1 MKGLFV
7 ALGTFAL
14 FVLSSCS
21 NLKEHNIY
29 TSEPGVSKEL
39 AEFRKTH
46 FLEVK
51 YDLSFRIPE
60 SKEEPVVGV
69 AKLRWIQDKP
79 EPLMIDFRADSSRIE
94 SVVVNESPI
103 KFGVVNE
110 HIVSL
115 GNKSITHAG
124 TNEAVITFKAN
135 DQSLNRRDEFLYT
148 LLVPDRARTL
158 FPCFDQPDIKAKYS
172 LSLDIPISWNAV
184 SNSAVSSLDTLS
196 RPGRK
201 LLSFGETEPL
211 STYLF
216 SFVAGKLKYETFTRG
231 NRSISLYH
239 RENNP
244 EKVSQ
249 TPVIASQVFDALE
262 WMENYTGINYPFS
275 KYDLIVLP
283 GFQYGGME
291 HTGATLYADRTI
303 FLNENPTLNEEL
315 ARSSLIAHE
324 TAHMW
329 FGDFVTMAWFD
340 DVWTKEVFANYFASK
355 MVQSMF
361 PTVNHRLNFIQDYF
375 PPSYSEDRTAGAM
388 PIQQPLDNLS
398 NAGLIYSN
406 IIYNKSPIVMEKLVQ
421 LLGDDAFRKGIQ
433 EYLNTYAYG
442 NATWDNLISI
452 LDKYTDSDLEQ
463 WSLIWVKENCMPT
476 IQARCVD
483 SQLVVRQSD
492 PQGKGRLWPQN
503 LKYIVKNGDKEAELN
518 VCMTSDIS
526 EIIVDLPFE
535 AGEKSVVIPNAD
547 GIGYG
552 YFLIDNSEADALFN
566 VLDTASSEV
575 LKGSV
580 LITLFENVINKSIS
594 SENYIKSMLS
604 YIPKEKNKLLY
615 TMALGYMSQAQTLFP
630 VNSEIVEKALIGEI
644 TNQQDKSLRL
654 QAFRKYVSLSGSKN
668 ANTYIYNVWKNQK
681 APRGCSLS
689 ENDYV
694 NMAYELSVR
703 MPDEYENIM
712 KTQTAR
718 FSNADRLQEFEFISP
733 AVSPLESVRD
743 SAFNS
748 LLKAENRRVEPWA
761 SSALRYLNHPLRQN
775 EAVKYIRP
783 ALDILPE
790 VQKTGDIF
798 FPTAWL
804 RALLSGHHSAAAKSE
819 VDAFLKENPDM
830 NYLLISKLKQQA
842 DHLYR

>member
-1 MKGLFV
+1 
-7 ALGTFAL
+7 
-14 FVLSSCS
+14 
-21 NLKEHNIY
+21 
-29 TSEPGVSKEL
+29 
-39 AEFRKTH
+39 
-46 FLEVK
+46 
-51 YDLSFRIPE
+51 
-60 SKEEPVVGV
+60 
-69 AKLRWIQDKP
+69 
-79 EPLMIDFRADSSRIE
+79 
-94 SVVVNESPI
+94 
-103 KFGVVNE
+103 
-110 HIVSL
+110 
-115 GNKSITHAG
+115 
-124 TNEAVITFKAN
+124 
-135 DQSLNRRDEFLYT
+135 
-148 LLVPDRARTL
+148 
-158 FPCFDQPDIKAKYS
+158 
-172 LSLDIPISWNAV
+172 
-184 SNSAVSSLDTLS
+184 
-196 RPGRK
+196 
-201 LLSFGETEPL
+201 
-211 STYLF
+211 
-216 SFVAGKLKYETFTRG
+216 
-231 NRSISLYH
+231 
-239 RENNP
+239 
-244 EKVSQ
+244 
-249 TPVIASQVFDALE
+249 
-262 WMENYTGINYPFS
+262 
-275 KYDLIVLP
+275 
-283 GFQYGGME
+283 
-291 HTGATLYADRTI
+291 
-303 FLNENPTLNEEL
+303 
-315 ARSSLIAHE
+315 
-324 TAHMW
+324 MW

-375 PPSYSEDRTAGAM
+375 SPSYSEDRTAGAM

-398 NAGLIYSN
+398 DAGLIYSN

-463 WSLIWVKENCMPT
+463 WSHIWVKENCMPT

-503 LKYIVKNGDKEAELN
+503 LKYIVKNGDKEAEFN
-518 VCMTSDIS
+518 VCMTSDTS

-552 YFLIDNSEADALFN
+552 YFLIDNCEADALFN

-703 MPDEYENIM
+703 MPDEYENII
-712 KTQTAR
+712 KTQSAR

-804 RALLSGHHSAAAKSE
+804 RALLSGHHSEAAKSE